1 MSTADEIKK
10 LNDLLKDRVITQEEF
25 DLQKEKLLNS
35 STTTSTTD
43 WLTLFLLTF
52 FVGVLGVHR
61 FYVGKIG
68 TGFLMLLTL
77 GGLGV
82 WFLVDL
88 ILVVTGQFTNKDGE
102 KRKAQEFISQINEMP
117 YNDPNS
123 KIDNIMWGFWN
134 VKSNSMFIDEFKR
147 TLLDLGLEQN

>member
-61 FYVGKIG
+61 FYIGKIG

-88 ILVVTGQFTNKDGE
+88 ILVVTGQFTNKDG
-102 KRKAQEFISQINEMP
+102 Q
-117 YNDPNS
+117 
-123 KIDNIMWGFWN
+123 KIP
-134 VKSNSMFIDEFKR
+134 R
-147 TLLDLGLEQN
+147 T

>member
-10 LNDLLKDRVITQEEF
+10 LNDLLKERVITQEEF

-68 TGFLMLLTL
+68 TGFLMLFTL

-88 ILVVTGQFTNKDGE
+88 ILVVTGQFTNKDG
-102 KRKAQEFISQINEMP
+102 Q
-117 YNDPNS
+117 
-123 KIDNIMWGFWN
+123 KIP
-134 VKSNSMFIDEFKR
+134 R
-147 TLLDLGLEQN
+147 T

>member
-10 LNDLLKDRVITQEEF
+10 LNELLRDRVITQEEF

-88 ILVVTGQFTNKDGE
+88 ILVVTGQFTNKDG
-102 KRKAQEFISQINEMP
+102 Q
-117 YNDPNS
+117 
-123 KIDNIMWGFWN
+123 KIP
-134 VKSNSMFIDEFKR
+134 R
-147 TLLDLGLEQN
+147 T

>member
-10 LNDLLKDRVITQEEF
+10 LNDLLKERVITQEEF

-88 ILVVTGQFTNKDGE
+88 ILVVTGQFTKKNG
-102 KRKAQEFISQINEMP
+102 Q
-117 YNDPNS
+117 
-123 KIDNIMWGFWN
+123 KIP
-134 VKSNSMFIDEFKR
+134 R
-147 TLLDLGLEQN
+147 T

>member
-102 KRKAQEFISQINEMP
+102 KVP
-117 YNDPNS
+117 
-123 KIDNIMWGFWN
+123 
-134 VKSNSMFIDEFKR
+134 R
-147 TLLDLGLEQN
+147 T

>member
-35 STTTSTTD
+35 SATTSTTD

-88 ILVVTGQFTNKDGE
+88 ILVVTGQFTNKDG
-102 KRKAQEFISQINEMP
+102 Q
-117 YNDPNS
+117 
-123 KIDNIMWGFWN
+123 KIP
-134 VKSNSMFIDEFKR
+134 R
-147 TLLDLGLEQN
+147 T

>member
-25 DLQKEKLLNS
+25 DSQKEKLLDS
-35 STTTSTTD
+35 STKTNSID
-43 WLTLFLLTF
+43 WLALFLLTF

-68 TGFLMLLTL
+68 TGVLMLITL

-88 ILVVTGQFTNKDGE
+88 LLVVTGQFTNKDG
-102 KRKAQEFISQINEMP
+102 Q
-117 YNDPNS
+117 
-123 KIDNIMWGFWN
+123 KIP
-134 VKSNSMFIDEFKR
+134 R
-147 TLLDLGLEQN
+147 T

>member
-10 LNDLLKDRVITQEEF
+10 LNDLLKERVITQEEF

-102 KRKAQEFISQINEMP
+102 KIPSTSP
-117 YNDPNS
+117 S
-123 KIDNIMWGFWN
+123 K
-134 VKSNSMFIDEFKR
+134 
-147 TLLDLGLEQN
+147 LLQ

>member
-10 LNDLLKDRVITQEEF
+10 LNDLLKERVITQEEF

-61 FYVGKIG
+61 FYVRKIG

-88 ILVVTGQFTNKDGE
+88 ILVVTGQFTNKNGE
-102 KRKAQEFISQINEMP
+102 KIP
-117 YNDPNS
+117 
-123 KIDNIMWGFWN
+123 
-134 VKSNSMFIDEFKR
+134 R
-147 TLLDLGLEQN
+147 T

>member
-35 STTTSTTD
+35 STTTRTTD
-43 WLTLFLLTF
+43 WLTLFLITF

-102 KRKAQEFISQINEMP
+102 KIP
-117 YNDPNS
+117 
-123 KIDNIMWGFWN
+123 
-134 VKSNSMFIDEFKR
+134 R
-147 TLLDLGLEQN
+147 T

>member
-10 LNDLLKDRVITQEEF
+10 LNDLLRDRVITKEEF
-25 DLQKEKLLNS
+25 DSQKEKLLDS
-35 STTTSTTD
+35 STKTSSID
-43 WLTLFLLTF
+43 WLALFLLTF

-68 TGFLMLLTL
+68 TGVLMLITL

-88 ILVVTGQFTNKDGE
+88 LLVVTGQFTNKDG
-102 KRKAQEFISQINEMP
+102 Q
-117 YNDPNS
+117 
-123 KIDNIMWGFWN
+123 KIP
-134 VKSNSMFIDEFKR
+134 R
-147 TLLDLGLEQN
+147 T

>member
-82 WFLVDL
+82 WFRVDL

-102 KRKAQEFISQINEMP
+102 KIP
-117 YNDPNS
+117 
-123 KIDNIMWGFWN
+123 
-134 VKSNSMFIDEFKR
+134 R
-147 TLLDLGLEQN
+147 T

>member
-10 LNDLLKDRVITQEEF
+10 LNYLLKDRVITQEEF

-88 ILVVTGQFTNKDGE
+88 ILVVTGQFTNKDG
-102 KRKAQEFISQINEMP
+102 Q
-117 YNDPNS
+117 
-123 KIDNIMWGFWN
+123 KIP
-134 VKSNSMFIDEFKR
+134 R
-147 TLLDLGLEQN
+147 T

>member
-10 LNDLLKDRVITQEEF
+10 LNDLLRDRVITEEEF
-25 DLQKEKLLNS
+25 DSQKEKLLDS
-35 STTTSTTD
+35 STKTNSID
-43 WLTLFLLTF
+43 WLALFLLTF

-68 TGFLMLLTL
+68 TGVLMLITL

-88 ILVVTGQFTNKDGE
+88 LLVVTGQFTNKDG
-102 KRKAQEFISQINEMP
+102 Q
-117 YNDPNS
+117 
-123 KIDNIMWGFWN
+123 KIP
-134 VKSNSMFIDEFKR
+134 R
-147 TLLDLGLEQN
+147 T

>member
-10 LNDLLKDRVITQEEF
+10 LNDLLKERVITQEEF
-25 DLQKEKLLNS
+25 DLQKDKLLNS

-102 KRKAQEFISQINEMP
+102 KIP
-117 YNDPNS
+117 
-123 KIDNIMWGFWN
+123 
-134 VKSNSMFIDEFKR
+134 R
-147 TLLDLGLEQN
+147 T

>member
-10 LNDLLKDRVITQEEF
+10 LNDLLKERVITQEEF

-88 ILVVTGQFTNKDGE
+88 ILVVTRQFTNKDGE
-102 KRKAQEFISQINEMP
+102 KIP
-117 YNDPNS
+117 
-123 KIDNIMWGFWN
+123 
-134 VKSNSMFIDEFKR
+134 R
-147 TLLDLGLEQN
+147 T

>member
-102 KRKAQEFISQINEMP
+102 KIP
-117 YNDPNS
+117 
-123 KIDNIMWGFWN
+123 
-134 VKSNSMFIDEFKR
+134 R
-147 TLLDLGLEQN
+147 T

>member
-25 DLQKEKLLNS
+25 DLQKEKILNS

-102 KRKAQEFISQINEMP
+102 KIP
-117 YNDPNS
+117 
-123 KIDNIMWGFWN
+123 
-134 VKSNSMFIDEFKR
+134 R
-147 TLLDLGLEQN
+147 T

>member
-10 LNDLLKDRVITQEEF
+10 LNDLLKERVITQEEF
-25 DLQKEKLLNS
+25 DSQKEKLLDS
-35 STTTSTTD
+35 STKTNSID
-43 WLTLFLLTF
+43 WLALFLLTF

-68 TGFLMLLTL
+68 TGVLMLITL

-88 ILVVTGQFTNKDGE
+88 LLVVTGQFTNKDG
-102 KRKAQEFISQINEMP
+102 Q
-117 YNDPNS
+117 
-123 KIDNIMWGFWN
+123 KIP
-134 VKSNSMFIDEFKR
+134 R
-147 TLLDLGLEQN
+147 T

>member
-10 LNDLLKDRVITQEEF
+10 LNELLRDRVITQEEF

-35 STTTSTTD
+35 TSSTTSTD

-61 FYVGKIG
+61 FYTGKIG
-68 TGFLMLLTL
+68 TGFLMLITL
-77 GGLGV
+77 GGFGV

-88 ILVVTGQFTNKDGE
+88 ILVVTGQFTNKEG
-102 KRKAQEFISQINEMP
+102 Q
-117 YNDPNS
+117 
-123 KIDNIMWGFWN
+123 KIP
-134 VKSNSMFIDEFKR
+134 R
-147 TLLDLGLEQN
+147 A

>member
-10 LNDLLKDRVITQEEF
+10 LNDLLRDRVITQEEF
-25 DLQKEKLLNS
+25 DLQKEKLLDP

-68 TGFLMLLTL
+68 TGVLMLITL

-88 ILVVTGQFTNKDGE
+88 LLVVTGQFTNKDG
-102 KRKAQEFISQINEMP
+102 Q
-117 YNDPNS
+117 
-123 KIDNIMWGFWN
+123 KIP
-134 VKSNSMFIDEFKR
+134 R
-147 TLLDLGLEQN
+147 T

>member
-10 LNDLLKDRVITQEEF
+10 LNDLLGDRVITQEEF
-25 DLQKEKLLNS
+25 DSQKEKLLDS
-35 STTTSTTD
+35 STKTNSID
-43 WLTLFLLTF
+43 WLALFLLTF

-68 TGFLMLLTL
+68 TGVLMLITL

-88 ILVVTGQFTNKDGE
+88 LLVVTGQFTNKDG
-102 KRKAQEFISQINEMP
+102 Q
-117 YNDPNS
+117 
-123 KIDNIMWGFWN
+123 KIP
-134 VKSNSMFIDEFKR
+134 R
-147 TLLDLGLEQN
+147 T

>member
-10 LNDLLKDRVITQEEF
+10 LNDLLKERVITQEEF

-35 STTTSTTD
+35 SITTSTTD

-102 KRKAQEFISQINEMP
+102 KIP
-117 YNDPNS
+117 
-123 KIDNIMWGFWN
+123 
-134 VKSNSMFIDEFKR
+134 R
-147 TLLDLGLEQN
+147 T

>member
-10 LNDLLKDRVITQEEF
+10 LNELLRDRVITQEEF

-35 STTTSTTD
+35 NSSTTSTD

-61 FYVGKIG
+61 FYTGKIG
-68 TGFLMLLTL
+68 TGFLMLITL
-77 GGLGV
+77 GGFGV

-88 ILVVTGQFTNKDGE
+88 ILVVTGQFTNKEG
-102 KRKAQEFISQINEMP
+102 Q
-117 YNDPNS
+117 
-123 KIDNIMWGFWN
+123 KIP
-134 VKSNSMFIDEFKR
+134 R
-147 TLLDLGLEQN
+147 A

>member
-10 LNDLLKDRVITQEEF
+10 LNDLLKERVITQEEF

-43 WLTLFLLTF
+43 WLTLFLLTV

-102 KRKAQEFISQINEMP
+102 KIP
-117 YNDPNS
+117 
-123 KIDNIMWGFWN
+123 
-134 VKSNSMFIDEFKR
+134 R
-147 TLLDLGLEQN
+147 T

>member
-1 MSTADEIKK
+1 MFIIIPKQIENIKDK
-10 LNDLLKDRVITQEEF
+10 KI
-25 DLQKEKLLNS
+25 QKEKLLNS

-88 ILVVTGQFTNKDGE
+88 ILVVTGQFTNKEG
-102 KRKAQEFISQINEMP
+102 Q
-117 YNDPNS
+117 
-123 KIDNIMWGFWN
+123 KIP
-134 VKSNSMFIDEFKR
+134 R
-147 TLLDLGLEQN
+147 A

>member
-10 LNDLLKDRVITQEEF
+10 LNDLLRDRVITQEEF
-25 DLQKEKLLNS
+25 DSQKEKLLDS
-35 STTTSTTD
+35 STKTNSID
-43 WLTLFLLTF
+43 WLALVLLTF

-68 TGFLMLLTL
+68 TGVLMLITL

-88 ILVVTGQFTNKDGE
+88 LLVVTGQFTNKDG
-102 KRKAQEFISQINEMP
+102 Q
-117 YNDPNS
+117 
-123 KIDNIMWGFWN
+123 KIP
-134 VKSNSMFIDEFKR
+134 R
-147 TLLDLGLEQN
+147 T

>member
-52 FVGVLGVHR
+52 FFGVLGVHR
-61 FYVGKIG
+61 FYTGKIG
-68 TGFLMLLTL
+68 TGFLMLITL
-77 GGLGV
+77 GGFGI

-88 ILVVTGQFTNKDGE
+88 ILVVTGQFTNKEG
-102 KRKAQEFISQINEMP
+102 Q
-117 YNDPNS
+117 
-123 KIDNIMWGFWN
+123 KIP
-134 VKSNSMFIDEFKR
+134 R
-147 TLLDLGLEQN
+147 A

>member
-10 LNDLLKDRVITQEEF
+10 LNDLLKERVITQEEF

-68 TGFLMLLTL
+68 TGFLMLPTL

-102 KRKAQEFISQINEMP
+102 KIP
-117 YNDPNS
+117 
-123 KIDNIMWGFWN
+123 
-134 VKSNSMFIDEFKR
+134 R
-147 TLLDLGLEQN
+147 T

>member
-10 LNDLLKDRVITQEEF
+10 LNDLLKERVITQEEF

-77 GGLGV
+77 GGLGI

-88 ILVVTGQFTNKDGE
+88 ILVVTGQFTNKDG
-102 KRKAQEFISQINEMP
+102 Q
-117 YNDPNS
+117 
-123 KIDNIMWGFWN
+123 KIP
-134 VKSNSMFIDEFKR
+134 R
-147 TLLDLGLEQN
+147 T

>member
-10 LNDLLKDRVITQEEF
+10 LNDLLKERVITQEEF

-88 ILVVTGQFTNKDGE
+88 ILVVTGQFTNKDG
-102 KRKAQEFISQINEMP
+102 Q
-117 YNDPNS
+117 
-123 KIDNIMWGFWN
+123 KIP
-134 VKSNSMFIDEFKR
+134 R
-147 TLLDLGLEQN
+147 T

>member
-88 ILVVTGQFTNKDGE
+88 ILVVTGQFSNKDG
-102 KRKAQEFISQINEMP
+102 Q
-117 YNDPNS
+117 
-123 KIDNIMWGFWN
+123 KIP
-134 VKSNSMFIDEFKR
+134 R
-147 TLLDLGLEQN
+147 T